1 MSETVVLTGI
11 SGFLAKQVALRL
23 LNAGYPVRGTL
34 RRLDR
39 AEEVR
44 AALAPALVDR
54 ARLEGLSFVAAD
66 LESDAGWDAA
76 MDGAQAV
83 VHTASPFP
91 TTSPKDPMVLIRP
104 AVEGTRRVLAAA
116 HRAGVRRVVLTSS
129 IAAVMT
135 PRATKLLDET
145 DWLDPDAPHVSPYS
159 RSKMLAERAAWDFVA
174 GAGQGMQLSTVNPG
188 MIAGPPL
195 DRHYG
200 DSIGLIRR
208 VLRGKD
214 PMLPDFALSW
224 VDVRDVAEVHLRL
237 LQRPGTAGRRFI
249 ATAQT
254 LSLPEVARVLKAAHP
269 DRRIPTG
276 TAPNLAI
283 RVMALFDPSVRDILH
298 ELGWRV
304 RLSAARAETDL
315 GMRFISSEGA
325 IRAAGD
331 WLIRMGEV

>member
-1 MSETVVLTGI
+1 MTETVVLTGI
-11 SGFLAKQVALRL
+11 TGFLAKHVALRL
-23 LNAGYPVRGTL
+23 LNAGFAVRGTL

-44 AALAPALVDR
+44 AALTPGLVDR
-54 ARLEGLSFVAAD
+54 DRLGALSLVEAD

-76 MDGAQAV
+76 MAGADV
-83 VHTASPFP
+83 LVHTASPFP

-116 HRAGVRRVVLTSS
+116 HRAGIGRAVLTSS
-129 IAAVMT
+129 IAAVIT
-135 PRATKLLDET
+135 PRSPKLMDET
-145 DWLDPDAPHVSPYS
+145 DWLDPDHPMATPYT
-159 RSKMLAERAAWDFVA
+159 RSKTLAERAAWDFVA
-174 GAGQGMQLSTVNPG
+174 GEGQGMRLSVVNPG

-195 DRHYG
+195 DRNYG
-200 DSIGLIRR
+200 DSIRLIRR

-214 PMLPDFALSW
+214 PLLPDFALSW

-237 LQRPGTAGRRFI
+237 VQRPETAGRRHI
-249 ATAQT
+249 ATAGT
-254 LSLPEVARVLKAAHP
+254 LSLPEVARVLKSAHP

-283 RVMALFDPSVRDILH
+283 RVMALFDPSVREVVN

-315 GMRFISSEGA
+315 GMRFISAEGA
-325 IRAAGD
+325 IRATGD
-331 WLIRMGEV
+331 WLIRAGEV